1 MPGSFSKVVRG
12 GKEDKNAFKVETTTT
27 NNASII
33 TVDARGDRNSD
44 KATADLA
51 EALSPVTGGQEPAQA
66 SVSNTSLSS
75 VETVEDEADC
85 WGLFTF
91 IEKGRD
97 ESGIVDI
104 VAIHGLNGHYYKTW
118 STSSTK
124 GSRINWL
131 KDMLPE
137 RIPNARIMSFG
148 YNTNVQFS
156 KSTAGISDFVE
167 GLLSDLMSCRTSHQE
182 KTRPIIFIC
191 HSLGGIVFKQA
202 LVRAR
207 ERDRYTDLLK
217 HIPDFGKVLAS
228 ILKASTMGINTNTK
242 VVNDLKKNS
251 QALYEITQSFVDRS
265 KALHIVTFYET
276 EKMEFLSAQIM
287 VKESAVLNL
296 PNEIPVLINGNHSSM
311 CKFSNSG
318 AAKRSFTRVY
328 SHLEEMIS
336 GLIKNEVSYPA
347 SK

>member
-1 MPGSFSKVVRG
+1 
-12 GKEDKNAFKVETTTT
+12 
-27 NNASII
+27 
-33 TVDARGDRNSD
+33 
-44 KATADLA
+44 
-51 EALSPVTGGQEPAQA
+51 
-66 SVSNTSLSS
+66 
-75 VETVEDEADC
+75 
-85 WGLFTF
+85 
-91 IEKGRD
+91 
-97 ESGIVDI
+97 
-104 VAIHGLNGHYYKTW
+104 
-118 STSSTK
+118 
-124 GSRINWL
+124 
-131 KDMLPE
+131 
-137 RIPNARIMSFG
+137 
-148 YNTNVQFS
+148 
-156 KSTAGISDFVE
+156 
-167 GLLSDLMSCRTSHQE
+167 
-182 KTRPIIFIC
+182 
-191 HSLGGIVFKQA
+191 
-202 LVRAR
+202 
-207 ERDRYTDLLK
+207 
-217 HIPDFGKVLAS
+217 
-228 ILKASTMGINTNTK
+228 MGINTNTK